1 MKNISAQDYAIA
13 LYEITTGASKA
24 ELEKVIS
31 AFVQML
37 FKAGKLKQA
46 DKIIKEFIR
55 YSKKQAGI
63 IDITITTARDIDA
76 KTVALIK
83 SAFGKSVEAE
93 LLVDPAQLGGIKIK
107 TENTILD
114 GSLRTQLLRLKQ
126 QLI

>member
-1 MKNISAQDYAIA
+1 MKNISVQDYAIA
-13 LYEITTGASKA
+13 LYETTTGASKA
-24 ELEKVIS
+24 DIEKVIP

-37 FKAGKLKQA
+37 FKSGKLKQA
-46 DKIIKEFIR
+46 DKIINAFIR
-55 YSKKQAGI
+55 YSKKKAGI
-63 IDITITTARDIDA
+63 VDITITTAREIDA